1 MPNTVGGIIVETSAC
16 AFPGEPGRE
25 NVHAV
30 IQQLVRFF
38 VVTDALN
45 RSAKPP
51 GMALTPQQIQAA
63 MQLMLRGTLTIG
75 ELAAALGITPG
86 WASRLAE
93 DLVVS
98 GHAVREPDPA
108 DRRVVRLRISD
119 DMRARCAEV
128 YGSRAAAVA
137 RALADASPDEIAAFV
152 RLMGRI
158 AAEFEALAAQQAPPS
173 GGAVAP
179 GVVAATAAAALAHAA
194 LGDAA
199 SLAAAEPPRS

>member
-1 MPNTVGGIIVETSAC
+1 VETSAIEL
-16 AFPGEPGRE
+16 PGEPGRE
-25 NVHAV
+25 DVHAV

-51 GMALTPQQIQAA
+51 GLTLTPQQIQAA
-63 MQLMLRGTLTIG
+63 MHLMLRGTLTIG

-108 DRRVVRLRISD
+108 DRRVVRLRIAPE
-119 DMRARCAEV
+119 MHARCAEV
-128 YGSRAAAVA
+128 YGCRAAAVA
-137 RALADASPDEIAAFV
+137 RALADASPDEIATFV
-152 RLMGRI
+152 RLMARI
-158 AAEFEALAAQQAPPS
+158 AAEFEALAAQQALPS
-173 GGAVAP
+173 VPIAA
-179 GVVAATAAAALAHAA
+179 AATAAALAHAA
-194 LGDAA
+194 LVDAA
-199 SLAAAEPPRS
+199 APVPPAPAPS